1 VLRFL
6 ISCCV
11 VLALVSVAIAQASSQ
26 TKLQLSPEQAEVW
39 QGELNFY
46 RYLKAKE
53 LKGFMS
59 LWDEKFVGWPDFSEL
74 PQHKQDIE
82 AGVAAEFKDPASEA
96 LPASEPVPE
105 AVQVFGDVATTF
117 YFWRIGSESA
127 STYRITH
134 TWRKGP
140 QGWQIIGGMGC
151 GVPRKTKAEAQSS
164 ARRVQS

>member
-11 VLALVSVAIAQASSQ
+11 VLALVSVATAQASSQ

-46 RYLKAKE
+46 RYLKAKD

-82 AGVAAEFKDPASEA
+82 AGVAAEFKDPAAEA

-117 YFWRIGSESA
+117 YFWRIGGESA

-140 QGWQIIGGMGC
+140 QGWQIISGMGC
-151 GVPRKTKAEAQSS
+151 AVPRKTKAEAQSS

>member
-1 VLRFL
+1 MSRFL

-11 VLALVSVAIAQASSQ
+11 VVTLVSGAMAQASSQ
-26 TKLQLSPEQAEVW
+26 TKLQLSPQQEEVW

-46 RYLKAKE
+46 RFLKAKD

-74 PQHKQDIE
+74 PQHKADIE
-82 AGVAAEFKDPASEA
+82 AGVAAEFKDPAAEA
-96 LPASEPVPE
+96 LPASPPVPE

-117 YFWRIGSESA
+117 YFWHGGSESA
-127 STYRITH
+127 AYRITH

-151 GVPRKTKAEAQSS
+151 GVPRKTAGANK
-164 ARRVQS
+164 

>member
-1 VLRFL
+1 MVRFL
-6 ISCCV
+6 ISCSV
-11 VLALVSVAIAQASSQ
+11 VLTLVSVAIEQASSQ

-46 RYLKAKE
+46 RYLKAKD

-74 PQHKQDIE
+74 PQHKKDIE
-82 AGVAAEFKDPASEA
+82 AGVAEEFKDPAGEA
-96 LPASEPVPE
+96 LPASEPLPE

-117 YFWRIGSESA
+117 YFWRTSA

-151 GVPRKTKAEAQSS
+151 GVPSNTKAEAQ
-164 ARRVQS
+164 